1 MSRFAGY
8 PPWQQ
13 ALIVLSGTAVAFL
26 AAAALSWGRG
36 ILLPLAAAVFL
47 AFVLSPVVRTFRR
60 RGVPRVPAILL
71 TVAAAV
77 AVAGT
82 IAWLVGRAVSA
93 LTLSLPD
100 HQDRIVRK
108 VASLKHWFDSEEV
121 DRLNRLIEEVV
132 SAGGP
137 PGASPV
143 PVVVDPQP
151 NRWKAWLDRLI
162 GPVAEVLAQVGFTF
176 VLVVFFLFKKEDL
189 RDRLI

>member
-36 ILLPLAAAVFL
+36 ILLPIAAAIFL

-71 TVAAAV
+71 TVVAAV
-77 AVAGT
+77 TAAGT
-82 IAWLVGRAVSA
+82 TAWLVGRELAT

-108 VASLKHWFDSEEV
+108 VTALKHWFDSD
-121 DRLNRLIEEVV
+121 DRLNRLIEEVGT
-132 SAGGP
+132 AGGP
-137 PGASPV
+137 APVGPGGAGQV

-151 NRWKAWLDRLI
+151 DRWKAWLDRLI
-162 GPVAEVLAQVGFTF
+162 GPAAEVLGQAGF
-176 VLVVFFLFKKEDL
+176 
-189 RDRLI
+189 